1 MVLDDIKVHV
11 KFKLAALWTSVM
23 FCYAYGE
30 SAGLSA
36 GKAAG
41 DAGRTNAAV
50 RAGDAGSAGGGFRVD
65 GQFRLS

>member
-1 MVLDDIKVHV
+1 MVLDEIKVHV

-23 FCYAYGE
+23 FCYAHGDIFWLYRPGT
-30 SAGLSA
+30 
-36 GKAAG
+36 AG